1 MRKTL
6 NDRFKAFIAQLPSA
20 EAIDDLELPS
30 EFDESKRADFL
41 IGNRKAIIELKSLE
55 SDPEHKIHTELENH
69 KDRTEYPLFYGE
81 MEVTQVLKHL
91 PDGGDIQKKLFYKIS
106 RSIEQSFREADK
118 QIGATKKILNL
129 PNPLGILLLLNE
141 DISVLSPEIIS
152 YRVSQLLT
160 KKEEDGSFHY
170 HNISAVWFI
179 LENYSLKTKEGH
191 KFLPSIV
198 IEGPNAAGR
207 PELAPIMDHLQSNW
221 AAFNGVP
228 FIAGEAQ
235 KIADAEFI
243 TLTELEKEHQTQM
256 PRHEFWRKQYR
267 NGPYLNGLCDED
279 VLAHGARLLSLMTP
293 HFLKGREN
301 LPLETVA
308 QFMEGWTH
316 FLEEAKIRGLDLK
329 KLRTQKWSNHEET
342 AA

>member
-6 NDRFKAFIAQLPSA
+6 NDRFKTFIAQLPSA

-30 EFDESKRADFL
+30 EFNESKRADFL
-41 IGNRKAIIELKSLE
+41 IENRKAIIELKSLE
-55 SDPEHKIHTELENH
+55 SDPEYKIHSELENH

-91 PDGGDIQKKLFYKIS
+91 PDGEEIQKKLFYKIS

-118 QIGATKKILNL
+118 QIGATKEILKL
-129 PNPLGILLLLNE
+129 SNPLGILLLLNE

-152 YRVSQLLT
+152 HRASQLLT
-160 KKEEDGSFHY
+160 KKEKDGSLHY
-170 HNISAVWFI
+170 RNISAVWFI
-179 LENYSLKTKEGH
+179 LENFSLKTKEGH
-191 KFLPSIV
+191 KLLPSV
-198 IEGPNAAGR
+198 VVEGPNAVGR
-207 PELAPIMDHLQSNW
+207 LELATILDHLQSNW

-228 FIAGEAQ
+228 FVTRET
-235 KIADAEFI
+235 KTIADSDFI
-243 TLTELEKEHQTQM
+243 TLAKLEKEHQAQI
-256 PRHEFWRKQYR
+256 PRNELWRKKYR
-267 NGPYLNGLCDED
+267 NEPYLNDLSDEA
-279 VLAHGARLLSLMTP
+279 VLAHGAKLLSLMTP
-293 HFLKGREN
+293 HFLKGGKN

-329 KLRTQKWSNHEET
+329 KLRKPEVVPP
-342 AA
+342 